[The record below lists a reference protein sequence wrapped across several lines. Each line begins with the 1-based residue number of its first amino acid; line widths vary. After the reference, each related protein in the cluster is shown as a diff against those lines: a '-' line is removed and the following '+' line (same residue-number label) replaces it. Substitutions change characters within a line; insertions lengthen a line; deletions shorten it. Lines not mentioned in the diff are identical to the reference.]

1 MKMIWP
7 YVWSAG
13 AVVVAAGIGLALIA
27 QVPLPNVS
35 MVFLLAVLFSAAR
48 FGIWPAL
55 FSSGLSFL
63 AYNYFFIAPRQSL
76 SVAAPHE
83 LLALFVFLATAVL
96 TSTIA
101 GRARDQARRAA
112 ERAMA
117 SRRLYKFARRLSAL
131 ADTQSVL
138 DHAAIQAH
146 DDLHRPCLILLREG
160 DSLAVLAAWPPEDQ
174 LDPEALSAAN
184 LALTRED
191 TTGAGTMLCPTVP
204 WLFLPLRT
212 PDGAIGVIGL
222 AQADDAPLDPMA
234 RTLFET
240 LAELTAT
247 ALERARLGQEVSAA
261 RTAAEAER
269 IRNTLLAS
277 VSHDFRTPLASIL
290 GAATS
295 LIEYGARLPEPA
307 QRDLLAQVK
316 DEAEHL
322 DGMVRNLLAMTR
334 LEAGA
339 LEFNRDW
346 LDLQELFDRAV
357 AKVKR
362 RGAPQT
368 FHVTME
374 EGLPFIFADPNL
386 LDQVLANVVGNAIQH
401 AGSDARIVLDAKRE
415 NEMAVLSLTD
425 DGPGITP
432 EGLRHV
438 FDKFARTPAQGG
450 SEGTGLGLAI
460 VKGIVEAHRG
470 TVAAIS
476 PVANHRGTRIE
487 MRLPLAKESP

>member
-1 MKMIWP
+1 MKMVWP
-7 YVWSAG
+7 YVWSTG
-13 AVVVAAGIGLALIA
+13 AVVIAAGVGLALIA
-27 QVPLPNVS
+27 LVPLPNVS

-63 AYNYFFIAPRQSL
+63 AYNYFFIVPRQSL
-76 SVAAPHE
+76 SVAEPHE
-83 LLALFVFLATAVL
+83 LLALFVFLAAAVL

-112 ERAMA
+112 ERAVA

-146 DDLHRPCLILLREG
+146 DNLHRPCLILLREG
-160 DSLAVLAAWPPEDQ
+160 DGLVVSAAWPPEDQ

-184 LALTRED
+184 LALTKGE
-191 TTGAGTMLCPTVP
+191 TTGAGTTLCPSIP

-212 PDGAIGVIGL
+212 PDGAVGVIGL
-222 AQADDAPLDPMA
+222 AQANDAPLDPMA

-295 LIEYGARLPEPA
+295 LIEYGTRLPEPV

-346 LDLQELFDRAV
+346 LDLQELFDRAAV
-357 AKVKR
+357 TAKR

-368 FHVTME
+368 FHIVVE
-374 EGLPFIFADPNL
+374 ERLPFIFADPNL

-401 AGSDARIVLDAKRE
+401 AGPGARIVLDARRE
-415 NEMAVLSLTD
+415 NEMAVLSVTD
-425 DGPGITP
+425 DGPGIAP
-432 EGLRHV
+432 AGLPHI
-438 FDKFARTPAQGG
+438 FEKFARAPRPGDAG
-450 SEGTGLGLAI
+450 EGTGLGLAI
-460 VKGIVEAHRG
+460 VKGIIEAHRG
-470 TVAAIS
+470 TVGAIS

-487 MRLPLAKESP
+487 MRLPLA